1 MIMGACSQVTLVV
14 SSVFSAKALV
24 VLHGVRFVVD
34 LGFRFVVLESDARAV
49 VQKLQTESNDFS
61 EISALI
67 WEAKGLSRAF
77 LECRF
82 AFLERSG
89 NWFAHAVV
97 QECILRLE
105 DGFWVEEALLLAT
118 TLLAVDRRLFNPP

>member
-14 SSVFSAKALV
+14 SSVFAAKALV
-24 VLHGVRFVVD
+24 LHGLRFVVD
-34 LGFRFVVLESDARAV
+34 LGFRFVVLESDTWAV

-82 AFLERSG
+82 AFLERSS
-89 NWFAHAVV
+89 NRFAHAVA
-97 QECILRLE
+97 QEGILRLE
-105 DGFWVEEALLLAT
+105 DGFWVEEARLLAT
-118 TLLAVDRRLFNPP
+118 TIVAVDRRLFGPP